1 MAQPNATH
9 AAIGDDAYVLI
20 RHGHVESAEPFQDV
34 LDLDGFKAS
43 NDAQSVRLEND
54 VDLAVLAPQLPKL
67 DTILV
72 NFPSYADGR
81 GFSIARQLRKIH
93 GFKGLLIADGPLIPD
108 QYSMALQCGF
118 DAVRLDQKTFSIQAE
133 SDWFN
138 AMDDFS
144 GAYQRGYTLKNGPAT
159 SIFDARKTSRAAQQQ
174 VEQGALDPYFG
185 YSATRAIEAALKD
198 YDGKIA
204 LVSSLG
210 VDSVVLLHMAA
221 QVDKNLPVIFLDTG
235 KHFRET
241 LAYRDMI
248 IDDLGLTNFQ
258 NVRPD
263 PKALQKEDPN
273 GDLHQSMPDSC
284 CDLRKVRPLDSVI
297 TGYAARI
304 TGRKR
309 YQTAERANMP
319 ILEKGGRQAKVNP
332 LAYWTAK
339 DVTAYIQKHDLPP
352 HPMLALGFL
361 SIGCQPC
368 TTRVSEGED
377 PRAGRWRHH
386 NKTECG
392 IHYID
397 GKWVPIEDKK
407 TFEVF

>member
-1 MAQPNATH
+1 MEPLSANAEH
-9 AAIGDDAYVLI
+9 VLI
-20 RHGHVESAEPFQDV
+20 RHGHVESAAHLDDV
-34 LDLDGFKAS
+34 MDLETFIAANEGDEVSLK
-43 NDAQSVRLEND
+43 ND
-54 VDLAVLAPQLPKL
+54 VDLAALAPQLPKL
-67 DTILV
+67 KTILI

-81 GFSIARQLRKIH
+81 GFSIARQLRKTY
-93 GFKGLLIADGPLIPD
+93 GFKGTIIADGPLIPD

-118 DAVRLDQKTFSIQAE
+118 DAVRLDGETFAIQAE
-133 SDWFN
+133 SDWFSS
-138 AMDDFS
+138 MDAFA
-144 GAYQRGYTLKNGPAT
+144 GAYQRGYTIKNGPAT
-159 SIFDARKTSRAAQQQ
+159 SIFDARKTSAAALKQL
-174 VEQGALDPYFG
+174 EQGGLDPYFG
-185 YSATRAIEAALKD
+185 LSAHKAIERALD
-198 YDGKIA
+198 EYNGKVA

-210 VDSVVLLHMAA
+210 VDSVVLLHMVA
-221 QVDKNLPVIFLDTG
+221 QIDKDVPVIFLDTG

-263 PKALQKEDPN
+263 PKAVKAEDPN
-273 GDLHQSMPDSC
+273 GDLNETAPDGC

-297 TGYAARI
+297 QGYEARI

-319 ILEKGGRQAKVNP
+319 ILEQIGKQAKINP
-332 LAYWTAK
+332 LAYWRAK

-352 HPMLALGFL
+352 HPMLSLGFL

-368 TTRVSEGED
+368 TTRVVEGED

-386 NKTECG
+386 DKTECG

-397 GKWVPIEDKK
+397 GKWVPIEESK